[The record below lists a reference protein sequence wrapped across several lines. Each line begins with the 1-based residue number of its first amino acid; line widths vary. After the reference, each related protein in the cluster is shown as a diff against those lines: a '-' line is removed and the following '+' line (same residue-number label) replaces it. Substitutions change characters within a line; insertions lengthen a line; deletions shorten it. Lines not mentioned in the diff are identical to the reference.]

1 MRKFLFSLFFIYF
14 AHYVILLSKGKYN
27 DSGQQSIHWHEH
39 WSMNLS
45 VAVNLSWRMSR
56 QQKDPNNIQFKC
68 RKSFTIVVLVS
79 F

>member
-39 WSMNLS
+39 WSVNLS
-45 VAVNLSWRMSR
+45 VAVNLS
-56 QQKDPNNIQFKC
+56 QNDECHDNKKTP
-68 RKSFTIVVLVS
+68 TIYNLSVEKASLL
-79 F
+79 